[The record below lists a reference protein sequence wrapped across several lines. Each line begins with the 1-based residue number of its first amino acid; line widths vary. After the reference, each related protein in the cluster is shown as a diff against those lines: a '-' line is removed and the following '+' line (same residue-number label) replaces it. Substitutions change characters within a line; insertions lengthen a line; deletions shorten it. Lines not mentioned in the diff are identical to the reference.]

1 MGALKLLK
9 TSAGPQQTN
18 ISLLFF
24 SCLKTDINHL
34 PGLFVKV
41 VLEYDVIR
49 PTKEAHM
56 IHFKPGSKSSLKG
69 LRALWSAFLM
79 VGSFISIANAASIP
93 ADLREVHVLN
103 RLGFGPR
110 PGDIEQVRS
119 IGVDRYIDEQ
129 LSPRNISLPQ
139 SLVTRLDS
147 LETLRLSAPQLFIE
161 YGPPSYSKP
170 GDPQA
175 AQSGRQRARVIVD
188 QTFEGRLLRAVES
201 PRQLEEVMVN
211 FWFNHFNVFSQKGLD
226 HLWIGSYEEEA
237 IRPFV
242 LGRFRDLLGA
252 TAKHPAMLFYLDNW
266 LNTAP
271 NSPGV
276 RGQFKGLNENYA
288 RELMELHTL
297 GVDAGYTQAD
307 VITLAR
313 ILTGWGYRRPG
324 QPLQQNAALRKF
336 APVDADNV
344 TFSNGF
350 FFDANRHDSST
361 KVFLGRTIRGSGVGE
376 GEEALDIL
384 AQHPSTAHHISFKL
398 AQYFV
403 ADDPPKSLVDR
414 LARRFADTRGDI
426 RAVLDTLFHS
436 PEFWDDQYVGKKFK
450 TPYEY
455 VISAVRAT
463 GISVVNTQPI
473 RGVIAQLGMPPYGC
487 QTPDGYKNGRDAWLN
502 PNAMTQRLN
511 FATALGAGQLRLA
524 EQPRNA
530 MDEMTPA
537 AEKRMDSQPPADK
550 PVDYTMLVNTVG
562 NKISQQTRT
571 TVDDSPPALRAALIL
586 GSPEFMHR

>member
-1 MGALKLLK
+1 MGAVKLLK
-9 TSAGPQQTN
+9 TSAGRQQTN

-24 SCLKTDINHL
+24 SCLKTDINQF

-49 PTKEAHM
+49 PTREAHM
-56 IHFKPGSKSSLKG
+56 IHFKPGFKSSSKG

-79 VGSFISIANAASIP
+79 VGSLISIANAASIP

-110 PGDIEQVRS
+110 PGDIEKIRS

-161 YGPPSYSKP
+161 YGPPSYGKP

-175 AQSGRQRARVIVD
+175 AQRGRQRARVIVD

-211 FWFNHFNVFSQKGLD
+211 FWFSHFNVFAQKGLD

-297 GVDAGYTQAD
+297 GVDGGYTQAD

-324 QPLQQNAALRKF
+324 QPLQQNAALRNL
-336 APVDADNV
+336 ATGDTDNV
-344 TFSNGF
+344 TLSNGF
-350 FFDANRHDSST
+350 FFDANRHDFST
-361 KVFLGRTIRGSGVGE
+361 KVFLGRTIKASGVGE

-384 AQHPSTAHHISFKL
+384 AQHPSTARHISFKL

-414 LARRFADTRGDI
+414 LAKRFLDTRGDI

-463 GISVVNTQPI
+463 GIPVVNTQPI
-473 RGVIAQLGMPPYGC
+473 RGVIAQ
-487 QTPDGYKNGRDAWLN
+487 TELN
-502 PNAMTQRLN
+502 V
-511 FATALGAGQLRLA
+511 FSIAGH
-524 EQPRNA
+524 P
-530 MDEMTPA
+530 
-537 AEKRMDSQPPADK
+537 
-550 PVDYTMLVNTVG
+550 
-562 NKISQQTRT
+562 
-571 TVDDSPPALRAALIL
+571 L
-586 GSPEFMHR
+586 GSRN

>member
-1 MGALKLLK
+1 MGAR
-9 TSAGPQQTN
+9 
-18 ISLLFF
+18 
-24 SCLKTDINHL
+24 
-34 PGLFVKV
+34 
-41 VLEYDVIR
+41 LENFCGNYFAPVFRFWIFGTAIMR
-49 PTKEAHM
+49 
-56 IHFKPGSKSSLKG
+56 
-69 LRALWSAFLM
+69 
-79 VGSFISIANAASIP
+79 IP
-93 ADLREVHVLN
+93 ADLREIHVLN

-119 IGVDRYIDEQ
+119 IGVDRYIEEQ

-161 YGPPSYSKP
+161 YGPPSYGKP
-170 GDPQA
+170 ADQQA
-175 AQSGRQRARVIVD
+175 AQRRRQRARVIVD
-188 QTFEGRLLRAVES
+188 QAFEGRLLRAVES

-276 RGQFKGLNENYA
+276 RGQFRGLNENYA

-297 GVDAGYTQAD
+297 GVDGGYTQTD

-313 ILTGWGYRRPG
+313 ILTGWGYRRTG
-324 QPLQQNAALRKF
+324 QPLQQNAALGKL
-336 APVDADNV
+336 ATVDTDKL

-350 FFDANRHDSST
+350 FFDANRHDLST
-361 KVFLGRTIRGSGVGE
+361 KVFLGRTIKASGVGE

-384 AQHPSTAHHISFKL
+384 AQHPSTARHISFEL

-436 PEFWDDQYVGKKFK
+436 PEFWDDQYVSKKFK

-455 VISAVRAT
+455 VISAVRAS
-463 GISVVNTQPI
+463 GLPLSNTRPL
-473 RGVIAQLGMPPYGC
+473 RGTLGLLGMPFYGC
-487 QTPDGYKNGRDAWLN
+487 LTPDGYKNTQAAWLN

-511 FATALGAGQLRLA
+511 FATALASGRLPLNQEPANSMEQMDGSKKPEPATPSNHIRPLEAKDLINTLGAGMSGNTRSSI
-524 EQPRNA
+524 
-530 MDEMTPA
+530 DGSPA
-537 AEKRMDSQPPADK
+537 Q
-550 PVDYTMLVNTVG
+550 
-562 NKISQQTRT
+562 I
-571 TVDDSPPALRAALIL
+571 RAALVL
-586 GSPEFMHR
+586 GSPDFMRR